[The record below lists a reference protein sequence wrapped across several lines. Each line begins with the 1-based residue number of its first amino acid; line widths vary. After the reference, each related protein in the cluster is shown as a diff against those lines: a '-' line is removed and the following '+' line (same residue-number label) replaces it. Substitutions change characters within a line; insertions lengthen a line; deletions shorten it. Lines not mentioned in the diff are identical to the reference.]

1 MQGGVSRRGFFTDA
15 KHLAT
20 CAVLAAPAASFA
32 EEVYESGVTKYDTTK
47 LADEWEGFLPSRQVK
62 RGGQTIFVNQEFND
76 KKKNGLAVYEG
87 NLILTSFMEGLGKEY
102 WQGSRVLELGCGTA
116 LGSITASV
124 MGASSVTASDR
135 EDTVLALA
143 EKNMKANIKDATRFR
158 TAKVSWGTD
167 VCGPDTAKYKREI
180 GGCWD
185 ASARAPLVGRGKDG
199 DTAYDAIIGADLTY
213 TSGLI
218 APLAK
223 TLKDFSGPKTD
234 IILCWCEPKLFTFN
248 TDVMTELNEKGIP
261 ELQKDFTVERITQG
275 PAFDAGLSNKSRS
288 FILRLKRKA

>member
-1 MQGGVSRRGFFTDA
+1 MRRA
-15 KHLAT
+15 RQ
-20 CAVLAAPAASFA
+20 
-32 EEVYESGVTKYDTTK
+32 VYESGVTKYDTTK
-47 LADEWEGFLPSRQVK
+47 LAEEWEGFLPSRQVK

-167 VCGPDTAKYKREI
+167 GK
-180 GGCWD
+180 GGVV
-185 ASARAPLVGRGKDG
+185 A
-199 DTAYDAIIGADLTY
+199 
-213 TSGLI
+213 
-218 APLAK
+218 
-223 TLKDFSGPKTD
+223 
-234 IILCWCEPKLFTFN
+234 
-248 TDVMTELNEKGIP
+248 
-261 ELQKDFTVERITQG
+261 
-275 PAFDAGLSNKSRS
+275 
-288 FILRLKRKA
+288 

>member
-1 MQGGVSRRGFFTDA
+1 MGKATMRELLLATLVVSAEAFSTLGPARLVSGRASTTGLQGLRMQGGVSRRGFFTDA

-47 LADEWEGFLPSRQVK
+47 LAEEWEGFLPSRQVK

-135 EDTVLALA
+135 ED
-143 EKNMKANIKDATRFR
+143 
-158 TAKVSWGTD
+158 
-167 VCGPDTAKYKREI
+167 
-180 GGCWD
+180 
-185 ASARAPLVGRGKDG
+185 
-199 DTAYDAIIGADLTY
+199 
-213 TSGLI
+213 
-218 APLAK
+218 
-223 TLKDFSGPKTD
+223 
-234 IILCWCEPKLFTFN
+234 
-248 TDVMTELNEKGIP
+248 
-261 ELQKDFTVERITQG
+261 
-275 PAFDAGLSNKSRS
+275 
-288 FILRLKRKA
+288 